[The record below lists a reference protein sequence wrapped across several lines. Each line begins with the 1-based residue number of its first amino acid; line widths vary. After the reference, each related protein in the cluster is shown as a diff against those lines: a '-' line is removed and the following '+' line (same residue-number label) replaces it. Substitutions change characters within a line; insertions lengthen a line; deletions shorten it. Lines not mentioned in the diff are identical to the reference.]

1 MQCHLANKEILIFL
15 SYIHR
20 PVQLKASIQF
30 TCRQFYNSSEAFH
43 KEISVFYL
51 FIITSKYLGNSEVIH
66 RLGDHNY
73 TCCRHFS
80 AKSANSA
87 SGDVYEGVSI
97 RQEKFLDVAGK
108 NKAYIANDWDN
119 RRK

>member
-1 MQCHLANKEILIFL
+1 MLLIYN
-15 SYIHR
+15 YI
-20 PVQLKASIQF
+20 K
-30 TCRQFYNSSEAFH
+30 
-43 KEISVFYL
+43 ISTF
-51 FIITSKYLGNSEVIH
+51 LGNSEVIH
-66 RLGDHNY
+66 RLGDRSY

-80 AKSANSA
+80 AKSATSA

-97 RQEKFLDVAGK
+97 RQEKFFEVAGK